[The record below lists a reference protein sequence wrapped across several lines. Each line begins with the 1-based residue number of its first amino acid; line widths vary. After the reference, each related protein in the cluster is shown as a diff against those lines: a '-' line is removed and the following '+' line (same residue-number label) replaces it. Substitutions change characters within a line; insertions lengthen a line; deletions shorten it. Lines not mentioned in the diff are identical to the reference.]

1 MRLDDI
7 RESDYV
13 EDRRGQGGL
22 GGGGVGIPIGRGGGL
37 GFGTMIVLGLISYAL
52 GIDPRIL
59 IGGAEVVSNMGGS
72 RQTQQSQPA
81 GPPPNDETGKFL
93 RRIMA
98 LNEDVWTK
106 ILPDQGGVQFK
117 PPTLVIFSRATRSGC
132 GGAQAA
138 MGPFYCPVDQK
149 LYLDTSF
156 FDEMKRQLGGGG
168 QFAYAYV
175 VGHEVGHHIQNQL
188 GLLPKVQN
196 AQRSMSQAQGNALQ
210 VRVELQAD
218 CYAGVWAHH
227 ADQAYRVIQPGDVD
241 QAINTAAAIGDDK
254 LQQQS
259 QGYVVPESFTH
270 GSSEQRKQWFMQ
282 GLKNGTLAACDTFK
296 RSAS

>member
-37 GFGTMIVLGLISYAL
+37 GFGTMIVLGLLSYAL

-59 IGGAEVVSNMGGS
+59 IGGAEMVSNIGGGS
-72 RQTQQSQPA
+72 RPAQTQQA
-81 GPPPNDETGKFL
+81 GPPPTDEAGRFL
-93 RRIMA
+93 RRIVA

-106 ILPDQGGVQFK
+106 ILPEQASVNFK
-117 PPTLVIFSRATRSGC
+117 PPRLVIFSRVTNSAC
-132 GGAQAA
+132 GTAQSA
-138 MGPFYCPVDQK
+138 MGPFYCPLDQK
-149 LYLDTSF
+149 VYLDTSF
-156 FDEMKRQLGGGG
+156 FDEMRRKLGGGG
-168 QFAYAYV
+168 EFAYAYV
-175 VGHEVGHHIQNQL
+175 IAHEVGHHLQNQL

-196 AQRSMSQAQGNALQ
+196 AQRGMGQAQGNALQ

-227 ADQAYRVIQPGDVD
+227 ADARYRVIQEGEVK
-241 QAINTAAAIGDDK
+241 QAMDTAAAIGDDR
-254 LQQQS
+254 LQQQG

-270 GSSEQRKQWFMQ
+270 GSSAQRQQWFMQ
-282 GLKNGTLAACDTFK
+282 GLKTGSLQACDTFK
-296 RSAS
+296 RSS

>member
-22 GGGGVGIPIGRGGGL
+22 GGGGIGIPIGRGGGL
-37 GFGTMIVLGLISYAL
+37 GFGTMIVLGLLSYAL

-59 IGGAEVVSNMGGS
+59 IGGAEMVTNMGGS
-72 RQTQQSQPA
+72 RAPQTQQA
-81 GPPPNDETGKFL
+81 GPPPSDEVGRFL
-93 RRIMA
+93 RRIVA

-106 ILPDQGGVQFK
+106 ILPEQANIRFQ
-117 PPTLVIFSRATRSGC
+117 PPSLVIFSGSTRSGC
-132 GGAQAA
+132 GAAQSA
-138 MGPFYCPVDQK
+138 MGPFYCPLDKKV
-149 LYLDTSF
+149 YLDTSF
-156 FDEMKRQLGGGG
+156 FQEMQRKLGGGG
-168 QFAYAYV
+168 EFAYAYV
-175 VGHEVGHHIQNQL
+175 IAHEVGHHLQNQL

-196 AQRSMSQAQGNALQ
+196 AQRGMGQAQGNALQ

-227 ADQAYRVIQPGDVD
+227 ADARYRVIQEGEVK
-241 QAINTAAAIGDDK
+241 QAMDTAAAIGDDR

-259 QGYVVPESFTH
+259 QGYVVQESFTH
-270 GSSEQRKQWFMQ
+270 GSSAQRQQWFMQ
-282 GLKNGTLAACDTFK
+282 GLKTGSLQACDTFK
-296 RSAS
+296 RSS